1 MLRKK
6 WKMFGAKIFLAQ
18 FLQYVFFL
26 TSITG
31 YTLSKLTYDRF
42 KDMNTADIKANA
54 EEDRNRVIMPEVFT
68 SSPTIAVTIFR
79 IASFGA
85 IGLGLLI
92 EVSQIIRSKAR
103 YVNLRNLVDWL
114 LYLLS
119 ILLLL
124 DIGVYEV
131 GEDESPSTYLETK
144 GCSGRTVR
152 SKLFN

>member
-1 MLRKK
+1 
-6 WKMFGAKIFLAQ
+6 MFGAQIFLAQ
-18 FLQYVFFL
+18 FLQYVLFL

-42 KDMNTADIKANA
+42 KDMNTADIKTNA
-54 EEDRNRVIMPEVFT
+54 EEDSKRFLTPEVFT

>member
-1 MLRKK
+1 
-6 WKMFGAKIFLAQ
+6 MFGAKIFLAQ

-79 IASFGA
+79 IASFVA

-131 GEDESPSTYLETK
+131 GEGESPSTYLETK

>member
-1 MLRKK
+1 
-6 WKMFGAKIFLAQ
+6 MFGAKIFLAQ
-18 FLQYVFFL
+18 FLQYVLFL

-42 KDMNTADIKANA
+42 KDMNTADIKVNA
-54 EEDRNRVIMPEVFT
+54 EEDRKRFLMPEVFT

-131 GEDESPSTYLETK
+131 GEGESPPTYLETK

>member
-1 MLRKK
+1 
-6 WKMFGAKIFLAQ
+6 MFGAKIFLAQ
-18 FLQYVFFL
+18 FLQYVLFL

-131 GEDESPSTYLETK
+131 GEGESPSTYLETK

>member
-1 MLRKK
+1 
-6 WKMFGAKIFLAQ
+6 MFGAKIFLAQ
-18 FLQYVFFL
+18 FLQYVLFL
-26 TSITG
+26 TSLTG

-42 KDMNTADIKANA
+42 KDMNTADIKTNA
-54 EEDRNRVIMPEVFT
+54 EEVRKRVIMPEVFT

>member
-1 MLRKK
+1 
-6 WKMFGAKIFLAQ
+6 MFGAKIFLAQ

-131 GEDESPSTYLETK
+131 GEGESPSTYLETK

>member
-1 MLRKK
+1 
-6 WKMFGAKIFLAQ
+6 MFGAKIFLAQ
-18 FLQYVFFL
+18 FLQYVLFL
-26 TSITG
+26 TSLTG

-124 DIGVYEV
+124 DIGVYET

>member
-1 MLRKK
+1 
-6 WKMFGAKIFLAQ
+6 MFGAKIFLAQ

>member
-1 MLRKK
+1 
-6 WKMFGAKIFLAQ
+6 MFGAKIFLAQ
-18 FLQYVFFL
+18 FLQYVLFL
-26 TSITG
+26 TSLTG

-54 EEDRNRVIMPEVFT
+54 EEDRKRVIMPEVFT

-92 EVSQIIRSKAR
+92 EVSQIIRSKTR

>member
-1 MLRKK
+1 
-6 WKMFGAKIFLAQ
+6 MFGAQIFLAQ
-18 FLQYVFFL
+18 FLQYVLFL
-26 TSITG
+26 TSLTG

>member
-1 MLRKK
+1 
-6 WKMFGAKIFLAQ
+6 MFGAKIFLAQ
-18 FLQYVFFL
+18 FLQYVLFL

-42 KDMNTADIKANA
+42 KDMNTADIKVNA
-54 EEDRNRVIMPEVFT
+54 EEDRKRFLMPEVFT

-131 GEDESPSTYLETK
+131 GGDESPSTYLETK

>member
-1 MLRKK
+1 
-6 WKMFGAKIFLAQ
+6 MFGAKIFLAQ
-18 FLQYVFFL
+18 FLQYVLFL

-42 KDMNTADIKANA
+42 KDMNTADIKTNA
-54 EEDRNRVIMPEVFT
+54 EEVRKRVIMPEVFT

>member
-1 MLRKK
+1 
-6 WKMFGAKIFLAQ
+6 MFGAKIFLAQ

-54 EEDRNRVIMPEVFT
+54 EEEDRKRFLMPEVFT

-79 IASFGA
+79 IASFVA

-131 GEDESPSTYLETK
+131 GEGESPSTYLETK

>member
-1 MLRKK
+1 
-6 WKMFGAKIFLAQ
+6 MFGAKIFLAQ
-18 FLQYVFFL
+18 FLQYVLFL

>member
-1 MLRKK
+1 
-6 WKMFGAKIFLAQ
+6 MFGAKIFLAQ
-18 FLQYVFFL
+18 FLQYVLFL
-26 TSITG
+26 TSLTG

-124 DIGVYEV
+124 DIGVYEA
-131 GEDESPSTYLETK
+131 GEGESPSTYLETK

>member
-1 MLRKK
+1 
-6 WKMFGAKIFLAQ
+6 MFGAKIFLAQ
-18 FLQYVFFL
+18 FLQYVLFL

-54 EEDRNRVIMPEVFT
+54 EEDSKRIITPEVFT
-68 SSPTIAVTIFR
+68 SSPTMAVTIFR

-124 DIGVYEV
+124 DIGVYEA